1 MSTDQSCLLDSS
13 RLGKVQTH
21 SNLLVIPFPT
31 LTFSRLSL
39 FIHFAP
45 PISLSNSLS
54 RTRACVL
61 PPNFGLLKL
70 LRMRPAEHVCQGPL
84 VSWNYIYIYP
94 SGRVVKARFF
104 RLEQRGVCLGRS

>member
-45 PISLSNSLS
+45 PSHYLTHSLELVPVSS
-54 RTRACVL
+54 

-70 LRMRPAEHVCQGPL
+70 LRTRPAEHVCQGPL

-94 SGRVVKARFF
+94 SGRVVKAGFF